1 MDWRGR
7 LTPQAFVASLGRW
20 SDAAGGPGPVYR
32 RLAGAIRAAI
42 ERGEIRA
49 AERLPSER
57 ALAAKLSLSR
67 TTVVSAY
74 EELRRDRIIESRRGS
89 GTRVRGAAPRP
100 PALLLR
106 EDPSGSFR
114 RHPVWR
120 SFTEGPGG
128 TIEFLG
134 AHLPAP
140 DVLAREAARIDEKA
154 MRELARSPGYLPMGL
169 PALRQAIAKHLSAS
183 GLETTEDQVLVTH
196 GAQQAI
202 GLAGALLVERGETVV
217 VEDPTYMGSIDIFAG
232 QGARL
237 VTVPVGGD
245 AAWVAR
251 LRETVVRASPRLV
264 YLMPTFQNPT
274 GVVMPEACRRAL
286 ARMSRE
292 LRLPIVEDNTLADL
306 SLTSPGRPPAP
317 IAAFDREAPILT
329 IGSLSKLFWGGLR
342 IGWIRASEEILLR
355 MTRLKIMADL
365 GGSLIG
371 QLVAVRLLGEAER
384 VRAMRRREMRE
395 RLARLTGLLSKHL
408 PEWTW
413 IEPAGGLSLWVKLPR
428 GDASTFAQV
437 ALRHGVAVVPGVLAS
452 PGGGWGDRLRVPYVL
467 EAGPMREGVERLA
480 RAWEAY
486 AGDEPKRRRAA
497 GVLV

>member
-1 MDWRGR
+1 M
-7 LTPQAFVASLGRW
+7 TPQAFVASLGRW
-20 SDAAGGPGPVYR
+20 SDGAGGPGPVYR
-32 RLAGAIRAAI
+32 RLAGAIREAI

-49 AERLPSER
+49 GERLPSER
-57 ALAAKLSLSR
+57 ALAAKLAVSR

-74 EELRRDRIIESRRGS
+74 EELRRDRTIESRRGS

-106 EDPSGSFR
+106 EDPSGAFR

-140 DVLAREAARIDEKA
+140 DILAREAARIDEKA

-169 PALRQAIAKHLSAS
+169 PALRQAIAKHLSTS
-183 GLETTEDQVLVTH
+183 GLETGEDQILVTH

-251 LRETVVRASPRLV
+251 LRETVARTSPRLV

-286 ARMSRE
+286 AKMSRE

-306 SLTSPGRPPAP
+306 ALTGTGRPPAP

-371 QLVAVRLLGEAER
+371 QLVAVRLLAEADR
-384 VRAMRRREMRE
+384 VRAIRRREMRE
-395 RLARLTGLLSKHL
+395 RLERLTGLLAKHL

-437 ALRHGVAVVPGVLAS
+437 ALRHGVAVVPGTLAS
-452 PGGGWGDRLRVPYVL
+452 PGGGWSDRLRVPYVL

>member
-1 MDWRGR
+1 M
-7 LTPQAFVASLGRW
+7 TPQTFVAALGRW
-20 SDAAGGPGPVYR
+20 ADGSGVGPAPVYR
-32 RLAGAIRAAI
+32 RLAAAIRAAI
-42 ERGEIRA
+42 ERGELRA
-49 AERLPSER
+49 GERLPSER
-57 ALAAKLSLSR
+57 ALASKLAISR

-74 EELRRDRIIESRRGS
+74 EDLRRDRMIESRRGS

-140 DVLAREAARIDEKA
+140 DILAREAARIDEKA
-154 MRELARSPGYLPMGL
+154 LRELARSPGYLPMGL
-169 PALRQAIAKHLSAS
+169 PALRQAIAKHLAAS

-217 VEDPTYMGSIDIFAG
+217 VEDPTYLGSIDIFAG

-245 AAWVAR
+245 AAWMTR
-251 LRETVVRASPRLV
+251 LRETVARTAPRLV

-274 GVVMPEACRRAL
+274 GVVMPESGRRAL
-286 ARMSRE
+286 AKLSRE

-306 SLTSPGRPPAP
+306 ALTGRPPAP

-371 QLVAVRLLGEAER
+371 QLVAVRLLAEAER
-384 VRAMRRREMRE
+384 VRAIRRREMRE
-395 RLARLTGLLSKHL
+395 RLARLTSLLSKHL

-413 IEPAGGLSLWVKLPR
+413 IEPAGGLTLWVKLPR

-437 ALRHGVAVVPGVLAS
+437 ALRHGVAVVPGTLAS
-452 PGGGWGDRLRVPYVL
+452 PAGGWSDRLRVPYVL

-480 RAWEAY
+480 RAWDAY
-486 AGDEPKRRRAA
+486 AGGESKRRRAA

>member
-1 MDWRGR
+1 M
-7 LTPQAFVASLGRW
+7 TPQAFVAALGRW
-20 SDAAGGPGPVYR
+20 TEGTGPVYR
-32 RLAGAIRAAI
+32 RLAAAVRASI
-42 ERGEIRA
+42 GRGEIRA
-49 AERLPSER
+49 GERLPSER
-57 ALAAKLSLSR
+57 ALAARLAVSR
-67 TTVVSAY
+67 TTVVAAY
-74 EELRRDRIIESRRGS
+74 DELRKDRRIESRQGS
-89 GTRVRGAAPRP
+89 GTRVRGATSRP
-100 PALLLR
+100 PALQLR

-140 DVLAREAARIDEKA
+140 DLLAREASRIDEKA
-154 MRELARSPGYLPMGL
+154 LRDLARAPGYLPMGL
-169 PALRQAIAKHLSAS
+169 PALRQAIARHLSAS
-183 GLETTEDQVLVTH
+183 GLETSEDQVLVTH

-202 GLAGALLVERGETVV
+202 GLAGALLVERGESVV
-217 VEDPTYMGSIDIFAG
+217 VEDPTYLGSIDIFAG

-251 LRETVVRASPRLV
+251 LKETVARTAPRLV
-264 YLMPTFQNPT
+264 YLMPTYQNPT
-274 GVVMPEACRRAL
+274 GAVMPETCRRAV
-286 ARMSRE
+286 ARLSRE
-292 LRLPIVEDNTLADL
+292 LQLPVVEDNTLADL
-306 SLTSPGRPPAP
+306 SLGGRPPAP
-317 IAAFDREAPILT
+317 IAAFEPEAPVLT

-371 QLVAVRLLGEAER
+371 QLVAVRLLAEAER
-384 VRAMRRREMRE
+384 VRASRRREMRE
-395 RLARLTGLLSKHL
+395 KLDRLTKLLGRHL
-408 PEWTW
+408 PEWEWTP
-413 IEPAGGLSLWVKLPR
+413 PAGGLSIWVRLPR
-428 GDASTFAQV
+428 GDASAYAQV
-437 ALRHGVAVVPGVLAS
+437 ALRHGVAVVPGTLAS
-452 PGGGWGDRLRVPYVL
+452 PDGAFADRLRIPFVL
-467 EAGPMREGVERLA
+467 DAGPMREGVERLA

-486 AGDEPKRRRAA
+486 AGGESRRRRAA

>member
-1 MDWRGR
+1 M
-7 LTPQAFVASLGRW
+7 TPQAFVVSLGRW
-20 SDAAGGPGPVYR
+20 ADGSGGGSAGGPGPVYR
-32 RLAGAIRAAI
+32 RLASAIRGAI

-49 AERLPSER
+49 GERLPSER
-57 ALAAKLSLSR
+57 VLAARLAVSR

-74 EELRRDRIIESRRGS
+74 EDLRRDRTIESRRGS

-120 SFTEGPGG
+120 SFTEGAGG

-140 DVLAREAARIDEKA
+140 EILSREAARIDEKSL
-154 MRELARSPGYLPMGL
+154 RDLARGPGYLPMGL
-169 PALRQAIAKHLSAS
+169 PALRQAIARHLTAS

-202 GLAGALLVERGETVV
+202 GLAGGLLVERGETVI
-217 VEDPTYMGSIDIFAG
+217 VEDPTYLGSIDIFAG
-232 QGARL
+232 QGVRL

-245 AAWVAR
+245 AAWIAR
-251 LRETVVRASPRLV
+251 LRETVARTSPRLV

-274 GVVMPEACRRAL
+274 GVVMPEPCRRAIAKL
-286 ARMSRE
+286 SRE

-306 SLTSPGRPPAP
+306 ALAGRAPAP
-317 IAAFDREAPILT
+317 IAAYDREAPVLT

-342 IGWIRASEEILLR
+342 IGWIRASEKILLR

-371 QLVAVRLLGEAER
+371 QLVAVRLLAEAER
-384 VRAMRRREMRE
+384 VRAIRRREMRE
-395 RLARLTGLLSKHL
+395 RLERLTGLLSRHL

-413 IEPAGGLSLWVKLPR
+413 IEPAGGLSLWVRLPR
-428 GDASTFAQV
+428 GDASAFAQV
-437 ALRHGVAVVPGVLAS
+437 ALRHGVAVVPGTLAS
-452 PGGGWGDRLRVPYVL
+452 PSGAWNDRLRMPYVL
-467 EAGPMREGVERLA
+467 EAAPMREGIERLA

-486 AGDEPKRRRAA
+486 AGGDAKRRSAA